1 MVAQREL
8 FAELEAVMF
17 TINLTEHALED
28 LQVFR
33 KSERILIL
41 DTIEGQLQQDPLSE
55 SSTASNRAP
64 TICPNGN

>member
-28 LQVFR
+28 LRVFR

-55 SSTASNRAP
+55 SRTASNRAP